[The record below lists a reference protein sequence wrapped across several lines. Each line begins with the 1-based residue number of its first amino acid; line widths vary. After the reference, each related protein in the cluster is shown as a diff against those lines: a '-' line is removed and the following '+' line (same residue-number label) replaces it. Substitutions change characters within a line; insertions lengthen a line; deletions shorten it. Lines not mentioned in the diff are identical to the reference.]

1 MRASSFSIVIGRRS
15 EMRGRKR
22 QELDKARAKGN
33 GTAMGQG
40 TVSAGE
46 ESLES
51 LTNRCRSGE
60 YEDEQELEYQS

>member
-1 MRASSFSIVIGRRS
+1 
-15 EMRGRKR
+15 MRGRKR
-22 QELDKARAKGN
+22 QELDKACAKGN
-33 GTAMGQG
+33 GTAMGQS

-60 YEDEQELEYQS
+60 YEDEQELENQS

>member
-33 GTAMGQG
+33 GTAMGQR
-40 TVSAGE
+40 TIPVGE

-51 LTNRCRSGE
+51 LTNQCQSGE
-60 YEDEQELEYQS
+60 YEDEQELENQS